1 MMDDNFD
8 SKLHVYI
15 RSERALFDI
24 FLRDKVRQL
33 YCMAIGFIALLTAL
47 IMLNIGVFFALNA
60 IFSTIKTAFI
70 LAGINGFLFLMSLL
84 FSKIKRHQKEVE
96 ALKDIRDFAEEA
108 LKKDLKVVK
117 NEAVEI
123 GQSVGHVVRDVS
135 SIVSGEAFG
144 LANLLPIIRHILKSK

>member
-1 MMDDNFD
+1 MDDNFE

-24 FLRDKVRQL
+24 FLRDKARQL
-33 YCMAIGFIALLTAL
+33 FCIAIGFIALLTAL
-47 IMLNIGVFFALNA
+47 VMLNISFFYALNT
-60 IFSTIKTAFI
+60 IFPVTITAFI
-70 LAGINGFLFLMSLL
+70 LAGINVFLFLISLL
-84 FSKIKRHQKEVE
+84 FSKRKRHKKEVE

-135 SIVSGEAFG
+135 SIVRGEAFG
-144 LANLLPIIRHILKSK
+144 LANLLPIIRHILKNK

>member
-1 MMDDNFD
+1 MDDNFE

-24 FLRDKVRQL
+24 FLRDKARQL
-33 YCMAIGFIALLTAL
+33 FCIAIGFIALLTAL
-47 IMLNIGVFFALNA
+47 VMLNISFFYALNT
-60 IFSTIKTAFI
+60 IFPVTITAFI
-70 LAGINGFLFLMSLL
+70 LAVINVFLFLISLL
-84 FSKIKRHQKEVE
+84 FSKRKRHKKEVE

-135 SIVSGEAFG
+135 SIVRGEAFG
-144 LANLLPIIRHILKSK
+144 LANLLPIIRHILKNK